1 MKDKGLSYMSSKYV
15 KIAIGV
21 IIGLFLAGGIF
32 SAGLVTGVAF
42 QGLRE
47 GAHALAPDIFRD
59 PSTDFDP
66 GFSGPGTDTDE
77 LFSPFWESWDIVHE
91 QYVDQPIDD
100 LALMRGALQGM
111 LDALGDEHTSYMD
124 PDQYQQATSRYEGTY
139 EGIGVWVDATLE
151 YLTIISTMP
160 GSPAEAVGLQP
171 GDEII
176 AVDGEDVTGI
186 DGNLVIHRV
195 LGPEGT
201 TVELSIRRE
210 GELELLE
217 FVIERAR
224 IIVPSV
230 ESEMLDD
237 GIAYVRINIFGDS
250 TSQDFHDTLA
260 ELNQNDPTGLILDLR
275 GNPGGLLTASV
286 EVASEFIDGGTIL
299 TERYGDGRE
308 DVHEAE
314 EGGLASEISVVVLVD
329 AGTASGSEI
338 VAAAIQEYGRG
349 LLVGETTFGKG
360 SVQNWIELAGNNGAI
375 RVTIAR
381 WFTPNDIQIGEVG
394 LTPDV
399 EVLFPDEFSETDI
412 QLEKAI
418 ELLSAS

>member
-1 MKDKGLSYMSSKYV
+1 MSSKYV

-21 IIGLFLAGGIF
+21 IIGLVLAGGIF
-32 SAGLVTGVAF
+32 SAGLVAGVAF

-47 GAHALAPDIFRD
+47 GAHILAPDIFSD
-59 PSTDFDP
+59 PSTDFSP
-66 GFSGPGTDTDE
+66 GFSGPGSDTDD
-77 LFSPFWESWDIVHE
+77 LFSPFWESWDIVHD
-91 QYVDQPIDD
+91 QFVDQPVDD

-111 LDALGDEHTSYMD
+111 LDALEDEHTSYMD
-124 PDQYQQATSRYEGTY
+124 PDQYQQATSRYQGEY
-139 EGIGVWVDATLE
+139 EGIGVWVDASVE

-160 GSPAEAVGLQP
+160 GSPAEEAGLQP

-210 GELELLE
+210 GEPEPLE

-224 IIVPSV
+224 ITVPSV
-230 ESEMLDD
+230 ESEMLED
-237 GIAYVRINIFGDS
+237 GIAYVRINIFGDN
-250 TSQDFHDTLA
+250 TTQDFRDALA
-260 ELNQNDPTGLILDLR
+260 ELNQNDPSGIILDLR
-275 GNPGGLLTASV
+275 GNPGGLLTTSV
-286 EVASEFIDGGTIL
+286 EVASEFIDGGTII

-314 EGGLASEISVVVLVD
+314 EGGLASEIPVVVLVD

-360 SVQNWIELAGNNGAI
+360 SVQNWIELSNNSGAI

-381 WFTPNDIQIGEVG
+381 WFTPNNRQIGEVG
-394 LTPDV
+394 LIPDV
-399 EVLFPDEFSETDI
+399 EVLFPEEFTETDI

-418 ELLSAS
+418 ELLGAS